1 MVRWKVVRAY
11 HFVDQTAFTL
21 PLILSTSR
29 NEFEGISI
37 RSFEKEL
44 IWCLVIDY
52 LEVVE
57 LKDRMEARLFSI
69 CEGCK

>member
-1 MVRWKVVRAY
+1 MRAY

-21 PLILSTSR
+21 PLILITSR
-29 NEFEGISI
+29 SEFEGISI

-44 IWCLVIDY
+44 IWYLVIDY

-57 LKDRMEARLFSI
+57 FKDRMEACLFSI

>member
-29 NEFEGISI
+29 SEFEGISI

>member
-1 MVRWKVVRAY
+1 MRAY

-29 NEFEGISI
+29 SEFEGISI